1 MEWFP
6 GQKKRSLVSSRVLWN
21 ISSTCPSQGESKR
34 ARLEPPM
41 KTNSAVKRKA
51 PAPPP
56 AEPAPKRPEPK
67 AKLRLRR
74 KDRVS
79 RVNDVTTEILSGALP
94 VETNPFGDLFYADD
108 VWDTSVLNVWRTNA
122 VNVDIIHDPGAAETD
137 AFMDANGNFF

>member
-1 MEWFP
+1 
-6 GQKKRSLVSSRVLWN
+6 
-21 ISSTCPSQGESKR
+21 
-34 ARLEPPM
+34 M

-51 PAPPP
+51 PAQPP
-56 AEPAPKRPEPK
+56 AEPAPKRPVPK
-67 AKLRLRR
+67 AKFRLRR

-79 RVNDVTTEILSGALP
+79 RVSDVTTEILSGALP

-122 VNVDIIHDPGAAETD
+122 VNVDIIHDPGSAETD